1 MAIVKQQ
8 RIVNQDALTP
18 GQLVGEVAFFDD
30 EGNPVDLGGGGGV
43 VPEARL
49 VPTGGTVGQVLTRG
63 AGEAPVWA
71 ADQNTAYPALTA
83 AQAQAGTA
91 TTASTISAKVLADEI
106 DRRVAATIAALP
118 AG

>member
-8 RIVNQDALTP
+8 RIVKQDALTP

-30 EGNPVDLGGGGGV
+30 EGNPVDLGGGGSV
-43 VPEARL
+43 VPE
-49 VPTGGTVGQVLTRG
+49 
-63 AGEAPVWA
+63 
-71 ADQNTAYPALTA
+71 ALTA

-106 DRRVAATIAALP
+106 DRRVAAAIAALP